1 MGNYWQGKGEIK
13 FLSFPFTFHWRAH
26 GCQLASL
33 WHLYGYL
40 VRLIS
45 YSPPRTVFKIESA
58 TISASPA
65 PAIAACDP
73 PLKAKKP
80 KNRMNPP
87 KAACCV
93 KQQTINEHLR
103 GFPLPEQLVGKI
115 AFIVF
120 QKLHTTPFIGGQ
132 KCHTPC
138 TSSSFIP
145 TPYKAAI
152 I

>member
-1 MGNYWQGKGEIK
+1 
-13 FLSFPFTFHWRAH
+13 
-26 GCQLASL
+26 
-33 WHLYGYL
+33 
-40 VRLIS
+40 
-45 YSPPRTVFKIESA
+45 
-58 TISASPA
+58 
-65 PAIAACDP
+65 
-73 PLKAKKP
+73 
-80 KNRMNPP
+80 MNPP

-93 KQQTINEHLR
+93 KQQTINEHLG

>member
-1 MGNYWQGKGEIK
+1 MKCSEVLTHIVLPFNPRVNKVFIH
-13 FLSFPFTFHWRAH
+13 SFIHSFI
-26 GCQLASL
+26 Q
-33 WHLYGYL
+33 YL

-45 YSPPRTVFKIESA
+45 YSPPRTVFRIESA

-93 KQQTINEHLR
+93 KQQTINEHLG

-132 KCHTPC
+132 KCHTPLY
-138 TSSSFIP
+138 FIQFYSYP
-145 TPYKAAI
+145 L
-152 I
+152 